1 MRMLK
6 IIRNQRNLPKLSL
19 LQIREVKLLFNR
31 NRFFSTSKMKTRPN
45 TSRNSVRNL
54 SLQHA
59 KNVPTEMLTEFV
71 FVKPAGTMII
81 SP

>member
-6 IIRNQRNLPKLSL
+6 IIKKQRNLSNLSL
-19 LQIREVKLLFNR
+19 SQRREAKLLFNR
-31 NRFFSTSKMKTRPN
+31 NRFCSTSKMKTLQD

-54 SLQHA
+54 SLQLA
-59 KNVPTEMLTEFV
+59 SNVPTEMLTEFV
-71 FVKPAGTMII
+71 FVRPAATMTI

>member
-1 MRMLK
+1 MRMLRFLRK
-6 IIRNQRNLPKLSL
+6 LRNLSKLSR
-19 LQIREVKLLFNR
+19 LQRREVKLLFNR
-31 NRFFSTSKMKTRPN
+31 NRFCSTSKMKTLQD
-45 TSRNSVRNL
+45 TSKNSVRNW
-54 SLQHA
+54 SLQPA